1 MAYQEACGSINGVV
15 DFGTIFRNFELQ
27 IHKKTMKKGRFL
39 LLVGF
44 FAVSNLALAQ
54 DYTFRV
60 LANKG
65 ANEIKSGA
73 AWQPVK
79 TGSTLNVSD
88 EIRISENASVGL
100 VHIKGK
106 PLEVKQ
112 PGVYKVADLAAKVQT
127 EASVLN
133 KYTDFIL
140 SSNSAEAKKN
150 RLSATGAVHRGSKD
164 AIQPQLPK
172 NEGAEIFGNQLVI
185 NWDTESAGPFV
196 VTVLNMFD
204 ETIFKAE
211 TAQKSLTV
219 DLADAKFNGEDA
231 LIVDIKS
238 KSTGAKLADDSRPMV
253 KRLSPA
259 KAATIKAGFADVSKE
274 LDGTTAFGNLFLAGF
289 YEQNR
294 LIVDAIAAYE
304 KAIALAPEDPTYKE
318 YYLEFLYRNKLKVDP
333 NAPVNNK

>member
-1 MAYQEACGSINGVV
+1 MSIGY
-15 DFGTIFRNFELQ
+15 
-27 IHKKTMKKGRFL
+27 
-39 LLVGF
+39 
-44 FAVSNLALAQ
+44 LASAQ

-60 LANKG
+60 MVNKG
-65 ANEIKSGA
+65 ANEVKSGTS
-73 AWQPVK
+73 WQPVK
-79 TGSTLNVSD
+79 TGATLNLSD
-88 EIRISENASVGL
+88 EIKISENASVGL
-100 VHIKGK
+100 VSAKGK
-106 PLEVKQ
+106 PLEVKK
-112 PGVYKVADLAAKVQT
+112 PGVHKVSELASQVSAET
-127 EASVLN
+127 SVLN
-133 KYTDFIL
+133 KYADFIL
-140 SSNSAEAKKN
+140 SSNTPEAKKN
-150 RLSATGAVHRGSKD
+150 RLVATGAVTRGSKD

-185 NWDTESAGPFV
+185 NWETESVGPYV

-204 ETIFKAE
+204 ETIFTVE

-238 KSTGAKLADDSRPMV
+238 KTTGAKLPEGSRPMV
-253 KRLSPA
+253 KRISPA
-259 KAATIKAGFADVSKE
+259 KAATIKAGFAEVSKE
-274 LDGTTAFGNLFLAGF
+274 LDSNTAFGNLFLAGF

-318 YYLEFLYRNKLKVDP
+318 YYLEFLYRNKLKPDP